1 MKKDKK
7 IFTLA
12 TKISLRPEYFG
23 GLLFMPITG
32 EIIQVNHTAFSLLE
46 QILKYGALQAASK
59 DLDFWKELQ
68 VKGLVRE
75 VNFND

>member
-23 GLLFMPITG
+23 GLLFIPITG
-32 EIIQVNHTAFSLLE
+32 EIIQVNHIAFGLLE
-46 QILKYGALQAASK
+46 QILKYGTLQATFK

-68 VKGLVRE
+68 AKGLIRE
-75 VNFND
+75 VNPND